1 MFDLDISLEYPKGI
15 NAKAVVGF
23 VAEGGNVLLAG
34 TPELGNTLRELSREF
49 DVEYDNRYTTV
60 LDHFNYDTGL
70 GKEQHDAI
78 IVNPTTQMAKIDPIV
93 PLDQIPGPILF
104 RGIAHTVN
112 PSNSL
117 LTSILWAPQEAY
129 SWDSV
134 NLKESADQDPTV
146 SGKDISLVS
155 VMQARNNARIA
166 FLGSAEML
174 SDKFFNASV
183 KKYDDKE

>member
-1 MFDLDISLEYPKGI
+1 M

-34 TPELGNTLRELSREF
+34 TPELGTTLRELSREF
-49 DVEYDNRYTTV
+49 DVEYDSRYTTV
-60 LDHFNYDTGL
+60 LDQFNYDTDL

-78 IVNPTTQMAKIDPIV
+78 VVDPATQMAKIDAIV
-93 PLDQIPGPILF
+93 PLSKIPGPILF

-112 PSNSL
+112 PSNPL

-129 SWDSV
+129 SWESV
-134 NLKESADQDPTV
+134 NLSESVDQDPSV

-174 SDKFFNASV
+174 SDKFFGASA
-183 KKYDDKE
+183 KKYGDKE